1 MRTVLFLLLLALS
14 TVSAAVE
21 PECEV
26 VPSAQRPPLA
36 RPAEEGGQQGIA
48 LHGGAGEYRVRAGDN
63 FTLVAARLGTSL
75 AQLRRDNPGI
85 DINRLKVGQ
94 ALAYQNRHIVPPAPQ
109 AEGDAIL
116 VNVPQRMLFHYRDGQ
131 VLAAYPAAAGKRDW
145 QTPTLDTRIATREKD
160 KTWVVPPSIQREMKA
175 QGEPVLTRVPP
186 GPDNPLGGYWLGLDL
201 AGYGIHGTN
210 APASVYGIRTHGCIR
225 LQPEH
230 IGELFGRVA
239 TGTLVRIAYAPVL
252 LFAPPDGPVWLE
264 AHPDAYA
271 RGLDYPAITQ
281 SLAGTAGVLQRMDR
295 TATDTV
301 LAERDGLA
309 HDVAAARNPQPPA
322 VRRP

>member
-1 MRTVLFLLLLALS
+1 MRPLLLLFLLTSTAAL
-14 TVSAAVE
+14 AVE

-26 VPSAQRPPLA
+26 APAGERPPLA
-36 RPAEEGGQQGIA
+36 RPADEGGQRGIA

-63 FTLVAARLGTSL
+63 LTVVAARLGTPL

-94 ALAYQNRHIVPPAPQ
+94 ALAYQNRHIVPPAPL

-116 VNVPQRMLFHYRDGQ
+116 VNVPQRMLFHYRDGGL
-131 VLAAYPAAAGKRDW
+131 LAAYPAAAGKRDW
-145 QTPTLDTRIATREKD
+145 QTPTRDTRIVTREKD
-160 KTWVVPPSIQREMKA
+160 KTWVVPPSIQREMRVK
-175 QGEPVLTRVPP
+175 GEPVLTRVPP
-186 GPDNPLGGYWLGLDL
+186 GPDNPLGGYWLGLEL

-230 IGELFGRVA
+230 IAELFGRVA
-239 TGTLVRIAYAPVL
+239 TGTLVRITYTPVL

-271 RGLDYPAITQ
+271 RGLQYPDLVQA
-281 SLAGTAGVLQRMDR
+281 LAEKAGVLHRMDR
-295 TATDTV
+295 AATDTV
-301 LAERDGLA
+301 LADRDGLA
-309 HDVAAARNPQPPA
+309 HDVAAARSPQPPA
-322 VRRP
+322 VRQP